1 MDFKNLN
8 PKFNFEKSLDSDDFV
23 ASITHQLFTQIVKEE
38 DEYTM
43 NIIEEYVKN
52 KQHEGECIAAKIIPE
67 GKLRHIINLGLT
79 RYAAQEHIDLKPA
92 DMFPQ
97 EQYIEFLRR
106 ELMKTQRENEMLRDK
121 CTKLEEISG
130 LRSTDTIID

>member
-1 MDFKNLN
+1 MDFKNIT
-8 PKFNFEKSLDSDDFV
+8 PKFDFENSENSDNFV

-38 DEYTM
+38 DEYTL

-67 GKLRHIINLGLT
+67 GKLRHIINLGLA

-92 DMFPQ
+92 DYLLGLMDVDIINKVNKLNLLNQ
-97 EQYIEFLRR
+97 EYDYKIKEVLY
-106 ELMKTQRENEMLRDK
+106 EK
-121 CTKLEEISG
+121 I
-130 LRSTDTIID
+130 

>member
-1 MDFKNLN
+1 MDFKNIT
-8 PKFNFEKSLDSDDFV
+8 PKFDFENSENSDNFV

-38 DEYTM
+38 DEYTL

-79 RYAAQEHIDLKPA
+79 LYAEQKHLKLNPHGL
-92 DMFPQ
+92 FP
-97 EQYIEFLRR
+97 ETAYVEYLRKEND
-106 ELMKTQRENEMLRDK
+106 ELRKLLSRKLSEENE
-121 CTKLEEISG
+121 EQI
-130 LRSTDTIID
+130 